1 MDDSTEDSA
10 PLGTTPPGVVHVYQ
24 KYDPRLVPPPS
35 QPPADLVSPAFE
47 HMLRHGTGRKFTE
60 EELANAI
67 RLDPSQIRNLGPS
80 IEHLREILKRKK
92 EKILATHSTAE
103 VVREAE
109 AAVDSQA
116 RATHPPGELRK
127 EFNKA
132 VRERQLAD
140 LEDLWYRAGDERSP
154 FASQMLN
161 LMERLGEQYQ
171 VEELAAK
178 YPFRGNEPM
187 TVPEALEVKQTLEAI
202 DKLLEQLDE
211 AEKTARLAVI
221 DMEELAR
228 FTEPEDVADLGR
240 LQKEI
245 QQLLK
250 HLAEQQGLVEG
261 ASGGLDLTPRAYR
274 LFQRKLL
281 SKIFD
286 KLRDSR
292 SGRHP
297 VPVEGDGVT
306 ETAAT
311 RPFEHGDS
319 SAHLD
324 LPGSFV
330 NAMVRQGAPAT
341 RGLDRRDLV
350 VHRTRKTPRCAT
362 VVLLD
367 MSGSMRYDGLYM
379 NVKRMGLA
387 LDGLIRSEFPGDYL
401 QFVEMY
407 SLAKPRHSS
416 EIVSLMPRPVSLF
429 DPVVRLRAD
438 LSRKDLDEDTI
449 PAHFTNIQHG
459 LSLARK
465 FLAGQETPNRQVILI
480 TDGLPTAHLE
490 KQFLYLLYPPDPRT
504 EEATLREAGYCA
516 REGVTINIFLLQSW
530 NQTSEDVQFA
540 YRLAKSTNGR
550 VFFPSGKDLD
560 RFVVWDY
567 LSHRRSIIH

>member
-1 MDDSTEDSA
+1 MEDHVEDEA
-10 PLGTTPPGVVHVYQ
+10 PRGTTPPGVVHVYQ

-35 QPPADLVSPAFE
+35 RPAPDMVSPAFE
-47 HMLRHGTGRKFTE
+47 QMLKYGSSRKFTE

-67 RLDPSQIRNLGPS
+67 RLDPSQIRGLGPS
-80 IEHLREILKRKK
+80 IEHLREILLRRKD
-92 EKILATHSTAE
+92 KILATHSTDE
-103 VVREAE
+103 VRKDSEK
-109 AAVDSQA
+109 AVDA
-116 RATHPPGELRK
+116 GAKATRPPDNLRK

-132 VRERQLAD
+132 VRERQLSE
-140 LEDLWYRAGDERSP
+140 LEDLWYRSGDERSP
-154 FASQMLN
+154 FATQMLK
-161 LMERLGEQYQ
+161 LMEAMANHYL

-178 YPFRGNEPM
+178 YPFRGLEPL
-187 TVPEALEVKQTLEAI
+187 TVPQALEIKEELEAI
-202 DKLLEQLDE
+202 DKLLEQLAE

-228 FTEPEDVADLGR
+228 FTEPEDVADLGK
-240 LQKEI
+240 LQREI
-245 QQLLK
+245 QQWLK
-250 HLAEQQGLVEG
+250 QMAEQQGLAEG
-261 ASGGLDLTPRAYR
+261 ASGKIELTPRAYR
-274 LFQRKLL
+274 LFQGKLL
-281 SKIFD
+281 SRIFD

-297 VPVEGDGVT
+297 VPVEGDGAT

-311 RPFEHGDS
+311 RPYEHGDS
-319 SAHLD
+319 AAHLD
-324 LPGSFV
+324 LPGSFI
-330 NAMVRQGAPAT
+330 NAMLRQG
-341 RGLDRRDLV
+341 GSGSVSLDRRDLI

-367 MSGSMRYDGLYM
+367 MSGSMRYDGLYVS
-379 NVKRMGLA
+379 VKRMGLA

-401 QFVEMY
+401 QFIEMY
-407 SLAKPRHSS
+407 SLAKPRHAS

-438 LSRKDLDEDTI
+438 LSRKDLDEDAI

-459 LSLARK
+459 LSLSRK
-465 FLAGQETPNRQVILI
+465 FLAGRDTPNRQVIVI

-504 EEATLREAGYCA
+504 EDATLREAGLCA
-516 REGVTINIFLLQSW
+516 REGITINIFLLQSW

-540 YRLAKSTNGR
+540 YRLAKSTRGR

-567 LSHRRSIIH
+567 LSHRRSIIN